1 MPELFSGGAPEFGG
15 GHGEV
20 RAQCSRTRSVG
31 LVSGSVTDNVRT
43 DVSGVSA
50 RCYERGMY
58 GFSSMPEVSEDAAR
72 RVLTEARANAAFLG
86 RHAGIDGRALAAV
99 ARGTIAEPK
108 PYVDVPQKVY
118 LDFLRAL
125 DDYIV
130 RTYPDLDG
138 REVHVRHQCFE
149 KRLWTADAYCG
160 HTILPRTH
168 IYVTLKSR
176 TPAGQ
181 AVELFQPLGGLGTMD
196 EQFTTPEALFP
207 EIDALYEKLM
217 KKREGVYAEAGVKTV
232 ILGADICGILAH
244 EAVGHTVEADL
255 VRGGSVAGRCLG
267 KQVASEKV
275 TLVDFAHTAL
285 GKPAPLPVYID
296 DEGTPARDAV
306 IIENGI
312 LKRYLNDRDS
322 AARYEQEPL
331 GNARAWGF
339 SDEPLIRMRNTA
351 ILPGTDKLEDMIS
364 SVDDGYYLLVANN
377 GQADLTGEFMFGV
390 CHGYEIKNGKLGRAI
405 LDTTISGVAFE
416 MLGTVDMVS
425 DDMGWSSAGTC
436 GKKQPMAVGMGGPA
450 LRCRVMIGG
459 R

>member
-20 RAQCSRTRSVG
+20 RAQCNRMRSVG

-58 GFSSMPEVSEDAAR
+58 GFSSMPEVSEDAAK

-86 RHAGIDGRALAAV
+86 THAGIDGRALANV
-99 ARGTIAEPK
+99 TRGTIAEPK

-138 REVHVRHQCFE
+138 REVRVRHQCFE
-149 KRLWTADAYCG
+149 KRLWTSDAYCG

-312 LKRYLNDRDS
+312 LKCYMNDRDS
-322 AARYEQEPL
+322 ASRYSQEPL

-416 MLGTVDMVS
+416 MLKTVDMVS